1 MFNNR
6 TYYFYNDMINIEK
19 FDPNLLKIDKKSY
32 KDIDIYYT
40 GYITIKNIDDCQNI
54 YNVSPLYLITVS
66 HKIGPQ
72 KLLKIN
78 PQTLL
83 KIDPQTLLEIDPR
96 TLLKIDPQT
105 LPEMDPQVLFKT
117 DPQVLLDTQTLLKI
131 DPQLLLEIV
140 AKMLLKISF
149 TSVTQS

>member
-66 HKIGPQ
+66 HKIDPQ

-78 PQTLL
+78 PQ
-83 KIDPQTLLEIDPR
+83 

-131 DPQLLLEIV
+131 DPQELLEIV

>member
-1 MFNNR
+1 
-6 TYYFYNDMINIEK
+6 MINIEK

-54 YNVSPLYLITVS
+54 YNVNPLYLITVS
-66 HKIGPQ
+66 HKIDPQ

-83 KIDPQTLLEIDPR
+83 KIDPQTLL
-96 TLLKIDPQT
+96 
-105 LPEMDPQVLFKT
+105 EMDPQVLFKT

-131 DPQLLLEIV
+131 DPQVLLEIV

-149 TSVTQS
+149 TSITQS